1 MRVERSAAPRHA
13 AVIENTSPAR
23 DRSCTNYYNCR
34 GHDGCC
40 NTHTTQGVIQAVD
53 DDNAE
58 IDDAGEEIVDGEEDV
73 VVVTD
78 GEHEHADSNNL
89 DDEWE

>member
-1 MRVERSAAPRHA
+1 M
-13 AVIENTSPAR
+13 
-23 DRSCTNYYNCR
+23 
-34 GHDGCC
+34 
-40 NTHTTQGVIQAVD
+40 QAVD

-73 VVVTD
+73 VVVAD
-78 GEHEHADSNNL
+78 GEDEHADSINL